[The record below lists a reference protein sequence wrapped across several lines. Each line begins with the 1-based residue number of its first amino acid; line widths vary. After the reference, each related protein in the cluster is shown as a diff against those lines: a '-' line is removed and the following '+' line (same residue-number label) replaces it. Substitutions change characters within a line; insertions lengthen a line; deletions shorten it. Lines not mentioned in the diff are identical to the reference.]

1 MKVEIAKHSGC
12 CFGVKRAI
20 NIVSE
25 TANVE
30 GSVKTYGPIIHN
42 PQVVEKLRLD
52 GVEVLSSLDEIRDI
66 DTVIVRSHGATR
78 EDIIEIESR
87 SSKLIDATCPFVLTA
102 QKEAERLSNDVD
114 LLIIYGEK
122 DHPEVLSIVSY
133 VSSEYKI
140 ISDIAGIDD
149 IEYGKH
155 YGLMSQTTQNK
166 DLFRDLSFELGKKC
180 DRLDVSDTI
189 CSATQN
195 RQEDA
200 LDLASRADIVIVV
213 GGKNSANTRRLY
225 EICSQLCIR
234 TQHIE
239 IPEELDLSLL
249 KENDLIGLTAGAST
263 PNEFV
268 YAVRDRIY
276 SSFGISD

>member
-20 NIVSE
+20 NIVTE
-25 TANVE
+25 TASIE

-52 GVEVLSSLDEIRDI
+52 GVEVLSNLDDI
-66 DTVIVRSHGATR
+66 KESDTVVVRSHGATR
-78 EDIIEIESR
+78 EDIVAIESR
-87 SSKLIDATCPFVLTA
+87 SSKLVNATCPFVLKA
-102 QKEAERLSNDVD
+102 QKEAERLSRDVD
-114 LLIIYGEK
+114 LLVIYGEK

-140 ISDIAGIDD
+140 ISDIDGIED

-166 DLFRDLSFELGKKC
+166 DLFKDLSFKLGKKC
-180 DRLDVSDTI
+180 DRLAVSDTI
-189 CSATQN
+189 CSATQH
-195 RQEDA
+195 RQDDA
-200 LDLASRADIVIVV
+200 LDLASRVDIVIVV

-225 EICSQLCIR
+225 EICSQLCTR

-249 KENDLIGLTAGAST
+249 REDDLIGLTAGAST

-276 SSFGISD
+276 RSFGISD

>member
-20 NIVSE
+20 DIVSE
-25 TANVE
+25 AASAE

-52 GVEVLSSLDEIRDI
+52 GVDVLSDIDEIKETD
-66 DTVIVRSHGATR
+66 VIVIRSHGATR
-78 EDIIEIESR
+78 EDIQSIESK
-87 SSKLIDATCPFVLTA
+87 SLKLVDATCPFVLKA
-102 QKEAERLSNDVD
+102 QKEAERLSDMVD
-114 LLIIYGEK
+114 LLVIYGEK

-140 ISDIAGIDD
+140 ISDIKGIED

-166 DLFRDLSFELGKKC
+166 DLFKDLSFKLEQKC

-189 CSATQN
+189 CSATQH

-200 LDLASRADIVIVV
+200 LDLASRVDIIIVV

-225 EICSQLCIR
+225 EICSQLCVR

-239 IPEELDLSLL
+239 TPEELDLSLL
-249 KENDLIGLTAGAST
+249 KEDDLVGLTAGAST
-263 PNEFV
+263 PNEFI

-276 SSFGISD
+276 SSFGISS